1 MAFNSG
7 FSSGLK
13 GLFTN
18 NPVNK
23 VGPTGQPL
31 IGGSNITDLLTRGA
45 GGLLGRDVRQP
56 EERVRDEVAAVE
68 DKGSVA
74 GLKEQAQ
81 IFANLG
87 TPQGIQMALQLT
99 NQATDL
105 QKLEKDAADLA
116 AKKLSVGT
124 TLTGLGLTEVA
135 KQFAER
141 GLSLEDAQD
150 AIDTERDR
158 KALAVTTNQSVGKQR
173 QTKMSIAKNMGA
185 DSEFLIKVAAGSF
198 DEIDTKTWIDF
209 LNDEVGIGKG
219 ASGNDKSFT
228 TQNWVVSQDQ
238 GPERAQGISFD
249 SKSGKFRHTDDK
261 LYTRAQLK
269 NQFGL
274 DLVRKTSA
282 AGSTS
287 AERFGGGTVSEKAR
301 AAAVRSAI
309 GASER
314 IADIMTSTEGMDK
327 NFGLLVAADNPTLR
341 GFASTI
347 YPEFATKSS
356 NLNRAVGDIGDA
368 VGRALSGA
376 AIKDDEYDR
385 LKERLTPVI
394 SDFNTPEAVMEK
406 LITTTALLEEIRNS
420 GLQGQAAI
428 NFLDDRLTSIARD
441 PITNEVRE
449 LINQRKYREAL
460 TRRLGKGAVSALD
473 ADAESIMSKYP
484 IIP

>member
-1 MAFNSG
+1 MALFNRLG
-7 FSSGLK
+7 GM
-13 GLFTN
+13 FTD
-18 NPVNK
+18 NPVNR

-31 IGGSNITDLLTRGA
+31 IGGSNITDLLTRSA

-56 EERVRDEVAAVE
+56 EERVRDEIAAVE

-81 IFANLG
+81 LFANLG

-99 NQATDL
+99 NQATNL

-228 TQNWVVSQDQ
+228 TQNWVVSQNG
-238 GPERAQGISFD
+238 GPERAQGISFE

-261 LYTRAQLK
+261 LYTKAQLE

-274 DLVRKTSA
+274 SLVRKTSA

-287 AERFGGGTVSEKAR
+287 EETFSGGTVTER
-301 AAAVRSAI
+301 AKDASVRQAI
-309 GASER
+309 GATER
-314 IADIMTSTEGMDK
+314 IATIMESTEGMGK
-327 NFGLLVAADNPTLR
+327 NFGLLLTTENAKVRSVLSLA
-341 GFASTI
+341 
-347 YPEFATKSS
+347 YPDFATKAS
-356 NLNRAVGDIGDA
+356 NLNSSIGSVGDA

-376 AIKDDEYDR
+376 AIKDDEFDR

-460 TRRLGKGAVSALD
+460 IRRLGKGEVSALD
-473 ADAESIMSKYP
+473 ADAEGIMTKYRK
-484 IIP
+484 

>member
-1 MAFNSG
+1 MALFNRLG
-7 FSSGLK
+7 GM
-13 GLFTN
+13 FTD
-18 NPVNK
+18 NPVNR

-31 IGGSNITDLLTRGA
+31 MGGSNITDLLTRSA

-56 EERVRDEVAAVE
+56 EERVRDEIAAVE

-81 IFANLG
+81 LFANLG

-261 LYTRAQLK
+261 LYTKAQLE

-274 DLVRKTSA
+274 SLVRKTSA

-287 AERFGGGTVSEKAR
+287 EETFSGGTVTER
-301 AAAVRSAI
+301 AKDASVRQAI
-309 GASER
+309 GATER
-314 IADIMTSTEGMDK
+314 IATIMESTEGMGK
-327 NFGLLVAADNPTLR
+327 NFGLLLTTENAKVRSVLSLA
-341 GFASTI
+341 
-347 YPEFATKSS
+347 YPDFATKAS
-356 NLNRAVGDIGDA
+356 NLNSSIGSVGDA

-376 AIKDDEYDR
+376 AIKDDEFDR

-460 TRRLGKGAVSALD
+460 IRRLGKGEVSALD
-473 ADAESIMSKYP
+473 ADAEGIMTKYRK
-484 IIP
+484 

>member
-1 MAFNSG
+1 MALFNRLG
-7 FSSGLK
+7 GM
-13 GLFTN
+13 FTD
-18 NPVNK
+18 NPVNR

-31 IGGSNITDLLTRGA
+31 MGGSNVTDLLTRSA

-99 NQATDL
+99 KQATDL
-105 QKLEKDAADLA
+105 QKLERDAADLA
-116 AKKLSVGT
+116 AKKLSVGN
-124 TLTGLGLTEVA
+124 TLIGLGLTEIA
-135 KQFAER
+135 TQFAEK

-150 AIDTERDR
+150 AIDKERDR
-158 KALAVTTNQSVGKQR
+158 RALEVTTNKSVGKQR
-173 QTKMSIAKNMGA
+173 QTKIAIAQKMGA
-185 DSEFLIKVAAGSF
+185 DSEFLIKVGAGNF
-198 DEIDTKTWIDF
+198 DEIDGKTWIDF

-219 ASGNDKSFT
+219 ASSNDKSFT
-228 TQNWVVSQDQ
+228 TQNWVVSENG

-287 AERFGGGTVSEKAR
+287 AETYGGGTVTER
-301 AAAVRSAI
+301 AKDASVKSAI
-309 GASER
+309 GSTER
-314 IADIMTSTEGMDK
+314 IADIMASTEGMGK
-327 NFGLLVAADNPTLR
+327 NFGLLLTTENAKVR
-341 GFASTI
+341 GVLSIA
-347 YPEFATKSS
+347 YPEFATKAS
-356 NLNRAVGDIGDA
+356 NLNSAIGNVGDA

-376 AIKDDEYDR
+376 AIKDDEFDR

-406 LITTTALLEEIRNS
+406 LITTTALLEEIKNS

-428 NFLDDRLTSIARD
+428 NFLDDRLTSIASD

-473 ADAESIMSKYP
+473 ADAEGIMSKYRK
-484 IIP
+484 

>member
-1 MAFNSG
+1 MALFNRLG
-7 FSSGLK
+7 GM
-13 GLFTN
+13 FTD
-18 NPVNK
+18 NPVNR

-31 IGGSNITDLLTRGA
+31 MGGSNITDLLTRSA

-56 EERVRDEVAAVE
+56 EERVRDEIAAVE

-228 TQNWVVSQDQ
+228 TQNWVVSQNG
-238 GPERAQGISFD
+238 GPERAQGISFE

-261 LYTRAQLK
+261 LYTKAQLE

-274 DLVRKTSA
+274 SLVRKTSA

-287 AERFGGGTVSEKAR
+287 EETFSGGTVTER
-301 AAAVRSAI
+301 AKDASVRQAI
-309 GASER
+309 GATER
-314 IADIMTSTEGMDK
+314 IATIMESTEGMGK
-327 NFGLLVAADNPTLR
+327 NFGLLLTTENAKVRSVLSLA
-341 GFASTI
+341 
-347 YPEFATKSS
+347 YPDFATKAS
-356 NLNRAVGDIGDA
+356 NLNSSIGSVGDA

-376 AIKDDEYDR
+376 AIKDDEFDR

-460 TRRLGKGAVSALD
+460 IRRLGKGEVSALD
-473 ADAESIMSKYP
+473 ADAEGIMTKYRK
-484 IIP
+484 

>member
-1 MAFNSG
+1 MALG
-7 FSSGLK
+7 DQLK

-18 NPVNK
+18 NPINQ

-31 IGGSNITDLLTRGA
+31 IGGSNVYDLLARSA

-99 NQATDL
+99 NQAASL
-105 QKLEKDAADLA
+105 QKLERDAADLA

-124 TLTGLGLTEVA
+124 TLTGLGLTEIA
-135 KQFAER
+135 TQFAEK

-150 AIDTERDR
+150 AIDKERDKR
-158 KALAVTTNQSVGKQR
+158 ALEAATNKSVGKQR
-173 QTKMSIAKNMGA
+173 QTKIAIAKKMGA
-185 DSEFLIKVAAGSF
+185 DSEFLIKVGAGNF
-198 DEIDTKTWIDF
+198 DEIDNKTWIDF

-219 ASGNDKSFT
+219 ASSNNTSFT
-228 TQNWVVSQDQ
+228 TQNWVVSQNQ
-238 GPERAQGISFD
+238 GPERAQGISFE
-249 SKSGKFRHTDDK
+249 SKSGMFRHTDDK

-269 NQFGL
+269 RQFGL
-274 DLVRKTSA
+274 DLVRKTSE

-287 AERFGGGTVSEKAR
+287 AEKFGGGTVSEEAR
-301 AAAVRSAI
+301 EAAVRSAI
-309 GASER
+309 GSSER
-314 IADIMTSTEGMDK
+314 IATIMESTIGMDE
-327 NFGLLVAADNPTLR
+327 NFGLLAAANNPTLR
-341 GFASTI
+341 GFASII
-347 YPEFATKSS
+347 YPDFATKSS

-385 LKERLTPVI
+385 LKERLTPI
-394 SDFNTPEAVMEK
+394 LADFNTPEAVMEK
-406 LITTTALLEEIRNS
+406 LITTTALLEEIRDG

-428 NFLDDRLTSIARD
+428 NYLDDRLTKITSD
-441 PITNEVRE
+441 PITIEVRE

-460 TRRLGKGAVSALD
+460 RRRLGKGGVSALD
-473 ADAESIMSKYP
+473 ADAESIMAKYP
-484 IIP
+484 IIPE

>member
-1 MAFNSG
+1 MALFNRLG
-7 FSSGLK
+7 GM
-13 GLFTN
+13 FTD
-18 NPVNK
+18 NPVNR

-31 IGGSNITDLLTRGA
+31 MGGSNITDLLTRSA

-56 EERVRDEVAAVE
+56 EERVRDEIAAVE

-81 IFANLG
+81 LFANLG

-228 TQNWVVSQDQ
+228 TQNWVVSQNG
-238 GPERAQGISFD
+238 GPERAQGISFE

-261 LYTRAQLK
+261 LYTKAQLE

-274 DLVRKTSA
+274 SLVRKTSA

-287 AERFGGGTVSEKAR
+287 EETFSGGTVTER
-301 AAAVRSAI
+301 AKDASVRQAI
-309 GASER
+309 GATER
-314 IADIMTSTEGMDK
+314 IATIMESTEGMGK
-327 NFGLLVAADNPTLR
+327 NFGLLLTTENAKVRSVLSLA
-341 GFASTI
+341 
-347 YPEFATKSS
+347 YPDFATKAS
-356 NLNRAVGDIGDA
+356 NLNSSIGSVGDA

-376 AIKDDEYDR
+376 AIKDDEFDR

-460 TRRLGKGAVSALD
+460 IRRLGKGEVSALD
-473 ADAESIMSKYP
+473 ADAEGIMTKYRK
-484 IIP
+484 

>member
-1 MAFNSG
+1 MAFNRLG
-7 FSSGLK
+7 GM
-13 GLFTN
+13 FTD
-18 NPVNK
+18 NPVNR

-31 IGGSNITDLLTRGA
+31 MGGSNITDLLTRSA
-45 GGLLGRDVRQP
+45 GGLLGVDVRQP

-99 NQATDL
+99 NQATTL
-105 QKLEKDAADLA
+105 QKLERDAADLA
-116 AKKLSVGT
+116 AKKLSVGN
-124 TLTGLGLTEVA
+124 TLTGLGLTEIA

-158 KALAVTTNQSVGKQR
+158 RALEVTTNKSVGKQR
-173 QTKMSIAKNMGA
+173 QTKIAVAKKMGA
-185 DSEFLIKVAAGSF
+185 DSEFLIKVGAGNF
-198 DEIDTKTWIDF
+198 DEIEVKTWIDF

-219 ASGNDKSFT
+219 ASSNDKSFSPT
-228 TQNWVVSQDQ
+228 NFVISENG
-238 GPERAQGISFD
+238 GPDIARVFDYD
-249 SKSGKFRHTDDK
+249 SKSGKVRHTDDK
-261 LYTRAQLK
+261 LYTRAQMK
-269 NQFGL
+269 KQFGI
-274 DLVRKTSA
+274 DLKKATA
-282 AGSTS
+282 KAGSTS
-287 AERFGGGTVSEKAR
+287 AETYGGGTVTER
-301 AAAVRSAI
+301 AKDASVRQAI
-309 GASER
+309 GATES
-314 IADIMTSTEGMDK
+314 IATIMESTEGMGK
-327 NFGLLVAADNPTLR
+327 NFGLLLTTENEKVR
-341 GFASTI
+341 GVLSIA
-347 YPEFATKSS
+347 YPNFATKASKLNSS
-356 NLNRAVGDIGDA
+356 IGSVGDA

-376 AIKDDEYDR
+376 AIKDDEFDR

-420 GLQGQAAI
+420 SLQGQAAI
-428 NFLDDRLTSIARD
+428 NFLDDRLTSIASD

>member
-1 MAFNSG
+1 MALFNRLG
-7 FSSGLK
+7 GM
-13 GLFTN
+13 FTD
-18 NPVNK
+18 NPVNR

-31 IGGSNITDLLTRGA
+31 MGGSNITDLLTRSA

-135 KQFAER
+135 KQFAEK

-238 GPERAQGISFD
+238 GPERAQGISFE

-261 LYTRAQLK
+261 LYTKAQLE

-274 DLVRKTSA
+274 SLVRKTSA

-287 AERFGGGTVSEKAR
+287 EETFSGGTVTER
-301 AAAVRSAI
+301 AKDASVRQAI
-309 GASER
+309 GATER
-314 IADIMTSTEGMDK
+314 IATIMESTEGMGK
-327 NFGLLVAADNPTLR
+327 NFGLLLTTENAKVRSVLSLA
-341 GFASTI
+341 
-347 YPEFATKSS
+347 YPDFATKAS
-356 NLNRAVGDIGDA
+356 NLNSSIGSVGDA

-376 AIKDDEYDR
+376 AIKDDEFDR

-460 TRRLGKGAVSALD
+460 IRRLGKGEVSALD
-473 ADAESIMSKYP
+473 ADAEGIMTKYRK
-484 IIP
+484 

>member
-1 MAFNSG
+1 MAFNRLG
-7 FSSGLK
+7 GM
-13 GLFTN
+13 FTD
-18 NPVNK
+18 NPVNR

-31 IGGSNITDLLTRGA
+31 MGGSNITDLLTRSA
-45 GGLLGRDVRQP
+45 GGLLGVDVRQP

-99 NQATDL
+99 NQATTL
-105 QKLEKDAADLA
+105 QKLERDAADLA
-116 AKKLSVGT
+116 AKKLSVGN
-124 TLTGLGLTEVA
+124 TLTGLGLTEIA
-135 KQFAER
+135 TQFAER

-158 KALAVTTNQSVGKQR
+158 RALEVTTNKSVGKQR
-173 QTKMSIAKNMGA
+173 QTKIAIARKMGA
-185 DSEFLIKVAAGSF
+185 DSEFLIKVGAGNF
-198 DEIDTKTWIDF
+198 DEIDNKTWIDF

-219 ASGNDKSFT
+219 ASSNDKSFT
-228 TQNWVVSQDQ
+228 TQNWVVSENS

-287 AERFGGGTVSEKAR
+287 EETFGGGTVTER
-301 AAAVRSAI
+301 AKDASVKQAI
-309 GASER
+309 GATER
-314 IADIMTSTEGMDK
+314 IAGIMASTEGMDK
-327 NFGLLVAADNPTLR
+327 NFGLLVAANNPTLR
-341 GFASTI
+341 GVASTL
-347 YPEFATKSS
+347 YPDFATKAS
-356 NLNRAVGDIGDA
+356 NLNSAIGSVGDA

-376 AIKDDEYDR
+376 AIKDDEFDR

-428 NFLDDRLTSIARD
+428 NFLDDRLTSIASD

-473 ADAESIMSKYP
+473 ADAEGIMSKYR
-484 IIP
+484 